1 MSNQM
6 VYLPIDDVPINGHF
20 FYEKQEYIKTQE
32 KWSPARPIG
41 KDCTWYVC
49 KPVKLKTINTT
60 DLRQGTMVQY
70 EVGSEEDEY

>member
-1 MSNQM
+1 MSRQL
-6 VYLPIDDVPINGHF
+6 VYILIDEVPVNGRF
-20 FYEKQEYIKTQE
+20 FYEKTEYCKTQE
-32 KWSPARPIG
+32 SWSPARPIG

-49 KPVKLKTINTT
+49 RPTKLKTINTT